1 MFSSS
6 IQNLIN
12 ESGAELAIQR
22 ASQLESTLN
31 AQTQSMKIKSIEP
44 PKKINGKTFSD
55 LMNVTP
61 PGELKFKVL
70 EPEKASKGEIQ
81 NMVQEASDTYGVD
94 SRLINAVIK
103 QESGYNSK
111 AVSGAGALGLMQL
124 MPSTA
129 KHLGVTNPLDPK
141 ENVMGGTKYLKS
153 LLDKFNG
160 NIVLALAAYN
170 AGPNAVSKY
179 NGVPPYQET
188 QNYVKNI
195 LKNYLS

>member
-6 IQNLIN
+6 IQGLIDQ
-12 ESGAELAIQR
+12 SGAEAAAKR
-22 ASQLESTLN
+22 AMQLESTLN
-31 AQTQSMKIKSIEP
+31 AQIQSVKSIEP
-44 PKKINGKTFSD
+44 PKQLNGKTFSD
-55 LMNVTP
+55 FMNVVP
-61 PGELKFKVL
+61 PSDLKFKVS
-70 EPEKASKGEIQ
+70 EPEKASKSEIQ
-81 NMVQEASDTYGVD
+81 NIIKEASDTFGVD

-129 KHLGVTNPLDPK
+129 KHLGVTNPMDAK
-141 ENVMGGTKYLKS
+141 ENVIGGTKYLKS
-153 LLDKFNG
+153 LLDRFNG

-179 NGVPPYQET
+179 NGIPPYKET
-188 QNYVKNI
+188 QNYVKSI